1 MSLQL
6 GKELFDVSVNI
17 DNSASIPRAGAQQ
30 GAMPSQSQSQS
41 SSTPAKPTQD
51 PFHFPTEPCR
61 SQGLSYLVAQH
72 KSSTI
77 LQVEAP
83 IAGFLSLRPT
93 GMQSET
99 HRKLVRAV
107 GQKHNKVARL
117 RIAPEMTRD
126 PERVNAEMMK
136 AASKQRRKSTGGG
149 RRKTRDGSA
158 DGADEDSDGDSQRR
172 KKRRSSFG
180 RHRSSR
186 NVYSDDEE
194 EAYAEGSDE
203 DDDVGIRKR
212 RDTGKQ
218 KRDAGDYEADDFVVE
233 DPSENEDE
241 DSGKAP
247 GPNSDDVGEPDE
259 LDKID
264 RQIDHQSRNRRKETH
279 KSSEDV
285 DMGAGS
291 DDMDMSNSEAGEDD
305 DDAAAVRKPGAGR
318 KKIVIEDEDEDE

>member
-17 DNSASIPRAGAQQ
+17 DNSASVPRAGAQQ
-30 GAMPSQSQSQS
+30 GAMPSQSHSQT
-41 SSTPAKPTQD
+41 SSTPAKPGQD
-51 PFHFPTEPCR
+51 PSHFPIEPFP

-83 IAGFLSLRPT
+83 ITGFLSLRPT

-107 GQKHNKVARL
+107 GQKHNKIARL

-136 AASKQRRKSTGGG
+136 AAGKQRRKSTAGG
-149 RRKTRDGSA
+149 RRKARDGSA
-158 DGADEDSDGDSQRR
+158 ENADEDSDGGAQKKR
-172 KKRRSSFG
+172 KRRSSFG

-194 EAYAEGSDE
+194 AEGSEEEE
-203 DDDVGIRKR
+203 DTNIRKH
-212 RDTGKQ
+212 RDAAKL
-218 KRDAGDYEADDFVVE
+218 KRDPGDYEADDFVVE
-233 DPSENEDE
+233 DRSENEDE
-241 DSGKAP
+241 NSGKTP
-247 GPNSDDVGEPDE
+247 GRHDEDVGEPDE
-259 LDKID
+259 LDRID
-264 RQIDHQSRNRRKETH
+264 RQIEHQSRNRRKEDH
-279 KSSEDV
+279 KVSDDA

-291 DDMDMSNSEAGEDD
+291 DDMDMSNSEVEEDD
-305 DDAAAVRKPGAGR
+305 DDATTVRKPGTGR